1 MRWVSL
7 MTLAGAVACG
17 GASPLVEPVMPLS
30 KGEIEAGVGVSS
42 QLALGASQR
51 EIERARE
58 LDQVGS
64 SEDGNAEFLRGAM
77 RNSVVAPGIAPII
90 VGRAGLGWDSDASLT
105 FTGRTLRLGARHVWV
120 LGKQYALSAGGG
132 VASVATKAPERAPPS
147 DSEGLSST
155 AIDWPATG
163 FGADLPV
170 TFGWSSDA
178 QLVSA
183 WVGARVGYE
192 ALWGDFPFISG
203 GQKVGAAAT
212 AQHLQV
218 GGRVGLGVSVHPV
231 AIRLELAGAYS
242 RVTASAELPWADAEP
257 ERLDDEFGGVLLIPA
272 GALSV
277 VF

>member
-7 MTLAGAVACG
+7 VTLAGVMACG
-17 GASPLVEPVMPLS
+17 GAVPLVEPVMPLA
-30 KGEIEAGVGVSS
+30 KGEVEVGAGVSS

-51 EIERARE
+51 EIARARE
-58 LDQVGS
+58 LDAVGS
-64 SEDGNAEFLRGAM
+64 SQNSNAQFLRGAM
-77 RNSVVAPGIAPII
+77 RNSVVAPGVAPLL

-105 FTGRTLRLGARHVWV
+105 YTGRTLRLGARHVWV
-120 LGKQYALSAGGG
+120 FGHYALSAGGG
-132 VASVATKAPERAPPS
+132 VASVATNPPDQAPPE

-163 FGADLPV
+163 FGVDLPV

-178 QLVSA
+178 QLLSA
-183 WVGARVGYE
+183 WVGGRIGYE

-203 GQKVGAAAT
+203 GQKVGASAQ

-218 GGRVGLGVSVHPV
+218 GGRIGLGVSVHPV
-231 AIRLELAGAYS
+231 AIRLELSAAYS
-242 RVTASAELPWADAEP
+242 RVSANAELPWADSEP
-257 ERLDDEFGGVLLIPA
+257 EKLDDEFGGLVLMPA
-272 GALSV
+272 GAFSV